1 MRHALEI
8 ISVIS
13 DVCNDVSTD
22 IQSIDPTPLEDNEYD
37 FDEELLDEWNE
48 ILQDNDLFDMIVD
61 NLSLSQL
68 ENSLLEIEPDCNNL
82 EETEVLLA
90 VLATVEAMNLNDL

>member
-82 EETEVLLA
+82 EETEVPLA

>member
-22 IQSIDPTPLEDNEYD
+22 IQSIDPTPLEDTEYD
-37 FDEELLDEWNE
+37 FDEEFLDEWNE
-48 ILQDNDLFDMIVD
+48 IL
-61 NLSLSQL
+61 
-68 ENSLLEIEPDCNNL
+68 
-82 EETEVLLA
+82 
-90 VLATVEAMNLNDL
+90 